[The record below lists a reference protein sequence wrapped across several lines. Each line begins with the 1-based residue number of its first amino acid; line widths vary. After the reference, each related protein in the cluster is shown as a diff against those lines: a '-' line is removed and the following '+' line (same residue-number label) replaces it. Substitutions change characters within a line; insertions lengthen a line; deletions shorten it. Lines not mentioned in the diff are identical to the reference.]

1 MDREFGET
9 AWRDATFMASF
20 DWILR
25 VIVAIGGRW
34 LVLRL
39 TGSLN
44 WLFAALAFGFV
55 VYGVALTTA
64 VRSGAW
70 FDRVRFINARG

>member
-44 WLFAALAFGFV
+44 WLFAALALGLI
-55 VYGVALTTA
+55 VYGVTLTSAIT
-64 VRSGAW
+64 SGAW
-70 FDRVRFINARG
+70 FGRERTINARG